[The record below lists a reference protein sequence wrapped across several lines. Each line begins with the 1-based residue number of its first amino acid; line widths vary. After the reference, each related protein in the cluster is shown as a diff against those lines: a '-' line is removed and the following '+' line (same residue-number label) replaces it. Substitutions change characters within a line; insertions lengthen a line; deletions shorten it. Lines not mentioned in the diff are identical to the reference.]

1 MRQLFGDRATVGPCS
16 RCFGREH
23 LETARKAEIINISE
37 RNTKGRVSLNDW
49 RSSHHPIHV
58 RAVLQQELDRVARAV
73 VARDVQ
79 SRRRMRSILL
89 MLIDIHASPEQQ
101 LRELEASR
109 EVFAVSRCGEEPVA
123 VAGGVV
129 YVVGRVCVKPIAYA
143 VNAAFSCVVVDR
155 ERNNHCSRVREKV

>member
-1 MRQLFGDRATVGPCS
+1 M
-16 RCFGREH
+16 
-23 LETARKAEIINISE
+23 
-37 RNTKGRVSLNDW
+37 SLNNW

-89 MLIDIHASPEQQ
+89 MLIDIHASLEQQ

-109 EVFAVSRCGEEPVA
+109 EVFAVSRCGESPSPWLVA
-123 VAGGVV
+123 SFTSLVGSASSQLRTLSTRPLVA
-129 YVVGRVCVKPIAYA
+129 
-143 VNAAFSCVVVDR
+143 SL
-155 ERNNHCSRVREKV
+155 